1 MKLFLYYALHSF
13 KNQIKKLFKTWV
25 IAFLAVCFI
34 FGIVIGIGAAI
45 VSNTIESNYENT
57 DATYEGEE
65 DDPTDSDENIILTE
79 EDIKNT
85 LGILELALG
94 GITLLIFGFYTLT
107 GDKNGSSIFCMADVN
122 LLFSAPMKPQSV
134 LAFRL
139 TAKVGTALLASL
151 YLLFQLPNL
160 ASSLS
165 LSVPFVISL
174 LASWFII
181 LIYGRLISVLVYTIA
196 STHTNLKKYITPAV
210 YGAAV
215 LIAVSFYLYYSSHS
229 GTGIA
234 DAAFALF
241 NSTASRY
248 IPVWGW
254 IKWMPLL
261 MYSGN
266 WVLSLLLFIL
276 LIAGAAG
283 FVAII
288 WNIKADFYEDAMAKS
303 EELAEKLSS
312 AAEGRNTKRTR
323 DRADKLR
330 RDGLKRGT
338 GASVYFFK
346 TMYNRFRFAHFGF
359 VTKTCITYA
368 LIACC
373 ASFVMTQILEVR
385 YFIAILMIF
394 GVVVFY
400 RALANPSGTDVE
412 KHFFWIIPCES
423 FPKIIYILLGGT
435 LCSLLDILPAMLI
448 SALWLGASWIQA
460 AAGILFVLSIDLF
473 SSAANM
479 FISLSLPVTISQQVK
494 AMIFMLFIYFGLIP
508 VAAVMITGFVL
519 GQPDLFMLISA
530 GVNIVLSSVC
540 AIISG
545 GCIMRGRR

>member
-13 KNQIKKLFKTWV
+13 KNQIKKLFRTWV
-25 IAFLAVCFI
+25 AAFLAICFV

-45 VSNTIESNYENT
+45 ISDTIEGNYENN
-57 DATYEGEE
+57 DDTYEE
-65 DDPTDSDENIILTE
+65 DYPTDTDENIVLTE
-79 EDIKNT
+79 EDIEIT
-85 LGILELALG
+85 VGILELVLG
-94 GITLLIFGFYTLT
+94 GITLVIFGFYTLT

-165 LSVPFVISL
+165 LSVPFVLSL
-174 LASWFII
+174 LASWFIV
-181 LIYGRLISVLVYTIA
+181 LIYGRLISVLVYTVA
-196 STHTNLKKYITPAV
+196 STHANLKKYVTPAV
-210 YGAAV
+210 YGAAA
-215 LIAVSFYLYYSSHS
+215 LIALSFYLYYSSHS
-229 GTGIA
+229 EA
-234 DAAFALF
+234 DLVETAFSFF
-241 NSTASRY
+241 NSPVSHY

-254 IKWMPLL
+254 IKWMPIL
-261 MYSGN
+261 MYNGN
-266 WVLSLLLFIL
+266 SILSLLLFAL
-276 LIAGAAG
+276 LLSVAAV
-283 FVAII
+283 FVIII
-288 WNIKADFYEDAMAKS
+288 WNIKADFYEDAMSKS
-303 EELAEKLSS
+303 EELAEKLSNAS
-312 AAEGRNTKRTR
+312 EGRSVKRTR
-323 DRADKLR
+323 DRTEKLR
-330 RDGLKRGT
+330 RDGLKNGA

-346 TMYNRFRFAHFGF
+346 AMYNRFRFAYFGII
-359 VTKTCITYA
+359 TKTCLTYT

-373 ASFVMTQILEVR
+373 AAFVMTQILNVQ
-385 YFIAILMIF
+385 YFIVILMIF
-394 GVVVFY
+394 GIVVFY

-423 FPKIIYILLGGT
+423 FPKISYMLLGGT
-435 LCSLLDILPAMLI
+435 LCSLLDIIPAMVI
-448 SALWLGASWIQA
+448 SSLWLKASLPQVI
-460 AAGILFVLSIDLF
+460 AGVMFILSIDLF

-479 FISLSLPVTISQQVK
+479 LISLSLPVTLSQQVK

-530 GVNIVLSSVC
+530 AVNILLSAVC

-545 GCIMRGRR
+545 GCIVRGRK